1 VRSKFVL
8 LALII
13 PHGLYFIAHFCAS
26 LLQWCGCTSLA
37 PYFWCFDLAPR
48 SPNLNGS
55 NMKSS
60 HRFSAP
66 KLFIATMI
74 AIGVPTAALAQ
85 DAKAAKPAK
94 PATTQAAPKQ
104 VKRYTAE
111 QFMATTSLRGASFS
125 ADEKRIM
132 FSSNESGI
140 FNAYSVATTGGKP
153 EALTKSTTD
162 TTFGVAYFPDDDR
175 ILYTR
180 DAGGD
185 ENNHLFV
192 RERDGAEKDLTPGTK
207 LKASFFGWKNDGS
220 TFYVITNERD
230 EKFFDLYKYDAK
242 TYART
247 MIYQNNDGLNPAAI
261 SDDEKWIASNKPNTT
276 NDSNIWLH
284 NIEKKETKLIT
295 SHTGNVSF
303 GAEPFDP
310 QSRKLFFRSNEGNE
324 FSRLRTY
331 DLATGNVLDHEKA
344 NWDIAYTY
352 FSRDGRYRITGV
364 NEDGST
370 VIRVVEVGK
379 DGSEKQV
386 ALPKLPSGEIR
397 GVAFSKNS
405 AHMAFY
411 VNGDRSPSNLFVYDF
426 ASKSVKQLTETL
438 SKEISPND
446 LVEAEVV
453 RFKSFDGMVIPS
465 IYYKPHGASST
476 NKVPAIIYVHGGPGG
491 QTTRGYNAQI
501 QLLVNAGYAVLGINN
516 RGSSG
521 YGKTFFAAD
530 DRKHGREPLWDCIEA
545 KNFLASRGY
554 IDHERIGIM
563 GGSYGGYMTAAA
575 LAFRPEAFK
584 VGVNIFGV
592 TNWLRT
598 LESIPPYWESQRKAL
613 YDEIGDPVKD
623 KDFLVATSPLFHAK
637 EIRKP
642 MMVIQGANDPRVI
655 KAESDDI
662 VDAVKKNNVPVE
674 YVVFADEGHGFSKKK
689 NQLEAYKKIVEFLDK
704 YLKNG

>member
-1 VRSKFVL
+1 
-8 LALII
+8 
-13 PHGLYFIAHFCAS
+13 
-26 LLQWCGCTSLA
+26 
-37 PYFWCFDLAPR
+37 
-48 SPNLNGS
+48 
-55 NMKSS
+55 MK
-60 HRFSAP
+60 RNIKPIDGFSASG
-66 KLFIATMI
+66 LFIAATLSVALCSTSAI
-74 AIGVPTAALAQ
+74 ASAQ

-94 PATTQAAPKQ
+94 LAKPAASTTSPVQPKQ

-111 QFMATTSLRGASFS
+111 QFMATTSIRGASFS

-140 FNAYSVATTGGKP
+140 FNAYSVAVTGGKAD
-153 EALTKSTTD
+153 ALTKSASD

-192 RERDGAEKDLTPGTK
+192 RDSDGREKDLTPGAK
-207 LKASFFGWKNDGS
+207 LKASFFGWRKDGAA
-220 TFYVITNERD
+220 FYVTSNERD
-230 EKFFDLYKYDAK
+230 PKFFDLYKYDTK

-247 MIYQNNDGLNPAAI
+247 MLFKNDEGLSPASI
-261 SDDEKWIASNKPNTT
+261 SDDEKWIAFNKPNTT
-276 NDSNIWLH
+276 NDSNVYLH
-284 NIEKKETKLIT
+284 DVMKKETKLIT
-295 SHTGNVSF
+295 PHQGNMSVE
-303 GAEPFDP
+303 AETFDP
-310 QSRKLFFRSNEGNE
+310 DSKKLFFASDEGGE
-324 FSRLRTY
+324 FKRIRTY
-331 DLATGNVLDHEKA
+331 DLATGNMRDHEKA

-352 FSRDGRYRITGV
+352 FSRDGRYRVTGV

-370 VIRVVEVGK
+370 VIRVVEVAK
-379 DGSEKQV
+379 DGAEKPV
-386 ALPKLPSGEIR
+386 TLPTLPSGEIR
-397 GVAFSKNS
+397 GVTFSKNS
-405 AHMAFY
+405 ARMAFY

-426 ASKSVKQLTETL
+426 ANKSVKQLTETL
-438 SKEISPND
+438 AKEISSND

-465 IYYKPHGASST
+465 IYYKPHGASAT
-476 NKVPAIIYVHGGPGG
+476 NKVPAIVYVHGGPGG

-530 DRKHGREPLWDCIEA
+530 DRKHGREPLWDCVEA
-545 KNFLASRGY
+545 KNFLTSLGY

-575 LAFRPEAFK
+575 LAFRPETFK

-598 LESIPPYWESQRKAL
+598 LESIPPYWESFRKAL
-613 YDEIGDPVKD
+613 YDEVGDPVKD
-623 KDFLVATSPLFHAK
+623 KEFLIATSPLFHAK

-662 VDAVKKNNVPVE
+662 VEAVKKNNVPVE

-689 NQLEAYKKIVEFLDK
+689 NQLEANKKIVEFLDK
-704 YLKNG
+704 YLKKG

>member
-1 VRSKFVL
+1 MQINPLYTRLAFNSKRFVF
-8 LALII
+8 A
-13 PHGLYFIAHFCAS
+13 
-26 LLQWCGCTSLA
+26 
-37 PYFWCFDLAPR
+37 
-48 SPNLNGS
+48 
-55 NMKSS
+55 
-60 HRFSAP
+60 
-66 KLFIATMI
+66 
-74 AIGVPTAALAQ
+74 AALSAALGLTASPVFAE
-85 DAKAAKPAK
+85 DAKLSKSAKPTST
-94 PATTQAAPKQ
+94 PTSTLSQPKQ

-111 QFMATTSLRGASFS
+111 QFMATTSIRGASFS

-140 FNAYSVATTGGKP
+140 FNAYSVATTGGKA
-153 EALTKSTTD
+153 EALTKSMSD

-192 RERDGAEKDLTPGTK
+192 RDRDSSEKDLTPGAK
-207 LKASFFGWKNDGS
+207 LKASFFGWRKDG
-220 TFYVITNERD
+220 TAFYVTSNERD
-230 EKFFDLYKYDAK
+230 PKFFDLYKYDTK
-242 TYART
+242 TYTRT
-247 MIYQNNDGLNPAAI
+247 MLFKNDEGLAPATI
-261 SDDEKWIASNKPNTT
+261 SDDEKWIAFNKPNTT
-276 NDSNIWLH
+276 NDSNVYLH
-284 NIEKKETKLIT
+284 DVSKKETKLIT
-295 SHTGNVSF
+295 PHQGNLSVA
-303 GAEPFDP
+303 AETFDP
-310 QSRKLFFRSNEGNE
+310 DSKKLFFASDEGGE
-324 FSRLRTY
+324 FKRIRTY
-331 DLATGNVLDHEKA
+331 DLATGNMRDHEKA

-352 FSRDGRYRITGV
+352 FSRDGRYRVTGV

-379 DGSEKQV
+379 DGVEKPV
-386 ALPKLPSGEIR
+386 TLPALPSGEIR

-405 AHMAFY
+405 ARMAFY

-438 SKEISPND
+438 AKEISSND

-465 IYYKPHGASST
+465 IYYKPHAASAT
-476 NKVPAIIYVHGGPGG
+476 NKVPAIVYVHGGPGG

-530 DRKHGREPLWDCIEA
+530 DRKHGREPLWDCVEA
-545 KNFLASRGY
+545 KNFLTSLGY

-598 LESIPPYWESQRKAL
+598 LESIPPYWESFRKAL
-613 YDEIGDPVKD
+613 YDEVGDPVKD
-623 KDFLVATSPLFHAK
+623 KDFLIATSPLFHAK

-689 NQLEAYKKIVEFLDK
+689 NQLEANKKIVEFLDK